1 MKNGRPKLGYSNI
14 HWIKLDKKKRTKPV
28 LIEEEVLEDA
38 VAIPLETLQER
49 ILQNLVVEQ
58 IEILEDIFCPPDLT
72 NRSEQALLLT
82 SPTTMENTNE

>member
-38 VAIPLETLQER
+38 VAIPLETLQDR
-49 ILQNLVVEQ
+49 ILQNLVAEQ
-58 IEILEDIFCPPDLT
+58 IEILEDIFCPPNLT
-72 NRSEQALLLT
+72 SRNEQAILLT
-82 SPTTMENTNE
+82 SPTKEITNE

>member
-28 LIEEEVLEDA
+28 LIEEEVLDDA

-49 ILQNLVVEQ
+49 ILQSLVAEQ

-72 NRSEQALLLT
+72 SRNEQAILFT
-82 SPTTMENTNE
+82 SPTTMEKTNE

>member
-28 LIEEEVLEDA
+28 LIEEEVLDDA

-49 ILQNLVVEQ
+49 ILQSLVAEQ
-58 IEILEDIFCPPDLT
+58 IEILEDIFCPADLT
-72 NRSEQALLLT
+72 SRNEQAILLT

>member
-28 LIEEEVLEDA
+28 LIEEEVLEEA
-38 VAIPLETLQER
+38 VAIPLESLEDKMLRSIAT
-49 ILQNLVVEQ
+49 EQ
-58 IEILEDIFCPPDLT
+58 TKALEDIFCPLDLT
-72 NRSEQALLLT
+72 IHGEHAILLT